1 MWETPEEWWNV
12 MKCNEKRRNIW
23 EKKTGNVRINVT
35 LRRILATVFAIVL
48 HIVSVSVNVC
58 VCVCV
63 CSLSHPA
70 CNAHAPYC
78 HLCPAPLYNC
88 FPHYSIHGTIFG
100 GGGGRERFL
109 NEKINPVRT
118 AQSTFAISVT
128 RQTSSVYDC
137 TVEDVEYIYNILL
150 LP

>member
-1 MWETPEEWWNV
+1 MMWETPEEWWNV

-88 FPHYSIHGTIFG
+88 FPHYFINGTIFEKTIYWMKTVFWFSLQLASETFLIL
-100 GGGGRERFL
+100 RQSEQDMIKKVYWSSYKVPVILVRF
-109 NEKINPVRT
+109 
-118 AQSTFAISVT
+118 
-128 RQTSSVYDC
+128 
-137 TVEDVEYIYNILL
+137 
-150 LP
+150 